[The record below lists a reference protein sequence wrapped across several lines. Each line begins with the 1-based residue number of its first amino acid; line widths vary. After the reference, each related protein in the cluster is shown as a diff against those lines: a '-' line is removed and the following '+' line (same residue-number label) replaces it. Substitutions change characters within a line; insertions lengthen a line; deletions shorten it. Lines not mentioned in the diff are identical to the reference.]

1 MKYIVSDKHK
11 FVYFVVQKVACTS
24 IKNALLPLIDD
35 DLGKKGSASESGSF
49 GFDIHKYFD
58 GSEYQINKRQFVKGL
73 DDRYRD
79 FFKFAFVRNP
89 WDRLVSCYLDK
100 LAKGRPGLHSPPSLA
115 AKVYPGMPFAEFV
128 EIVSQTSDSE
138 ANIHFKSQCAVICD
152 SDDGIPDGKQIMA
165 DFIGRFES
173 LASDFDTVMERV
185 GVGRVQRI
193 PHLRKSKA
201 REARPY
207 PVFYD
212 DRLRTLVYQRYKD
225 DVDLFGY
232 YFE

>member
-24 IKNALLPLIDD
+24 IKNALLPLMDD
-35 DLGKKGSASESGSF
+35 DLGKNGSASESGSF
-49 GFDIHKYFD
+49 RSDIHKYFD
-58 GSEYQINKRQFVKGL
+58 GSEYQINKRQLVKGL
-73 DDRYRD
+73 NDRYRD

-138 ANIHFKSQCAVICD
+138 ANIHFQSQCRVICD
-152 SDDGIPDGKQIMA
+152 SGEGSSIMA
-165 DFIGRFES
+165 DFVGRFET

-207 PVFYD
+207 HVFYD
-212 DRLRTLVYQRYKD
+212 ERLRNLVYQRYRD

-232 YFE
+232 SFE